1 MQTNPNSPHALQDLY
16 QAIELIDCKIA
27 YCRTRERIES
37 EEARESQLRRL
48 AAKRDALVKSAL
60 LLTSQGVRCHPQF
73 LPQSFIHLV
82 PSESAS
88 VLPDPVIAEESKNKK
103 PLHPP
108 QKRS

>member
-1 MQTNPNSPHALQDLY
+1 MQTNPDSPHALQDLY

-27 YCRTRERIES
+27 YSRTRERIES
-37 EEARESQLRRL
+37 EQARESQLRKL
-48 AAKRDALVKSAL
+48 SAKRDALVKSTL

-82 PSESAS
+82 QSEAGS
-88 VLPDPVIAEESKNKK
+88 VLPDPVIAEESKNKRRLR
-103 PLHPP
+103 PR